1 MIQRWSRPICVLKS
15 TLSHRGFIV
24 FRNAQYF
31 PNMATKQGK
40 VYNDDDGN
48 IISKNAWKK
57 LQKRKKSQAKKDSKP
72 KKPTKE
78 SDLDPSQ
85 YHEMR
90 MRMVRDRLKNNDEPY
105 PHKYDVTISVPE
117 FVERYSHLEKQQV
130 EEVEVSL
137 AGRIYNERRAGKK
150 LIFYDIKADGEGLQI
165 LCSMNNVAEGA
176 KSFPDQHEHI
186 RRGDIVGFRG
196 KPTRTKAGELSLMCT
211 EAIQLSP
218 CLHNLPSEKYPI
230 KSQEVRYR
238 QRYLD
243 LIITP
248 KTREIFCT
256 RSKIVNY
263 IRRYLDARGFLEVE
277 TPILNQIPSGAAARP
292 FLTKHNELDLPM
304 YLRIA
309 PELYLK
315 MLIVGGLDRVYEI
328 GRLFRNEGVDPTHNP
343 EFTTCEFYWAYKDY
357 NDLMDVTEE
366 LISEMVFQIK
376 GTYVVDYTRMNEETK
391 KEETIQIN
399 FERPWKRFE
408 MIPELE
414 KRGKMKIP
422 FPYDSDEC
430 KNFLAEKCEGFEIK
444 VSEPKT
450 VSRMLDKL
458 TEHFLEPECQN
469 PAFIT
474 NHPQI
479 MSPLAK
485 YHREYPGLT
494 ERFECFVAGKEICNA
509 YTELNNPIKQ
519 EETFL
524 AQGKDAASGDD
535 EAMPFDKGF
544 VTSLEHG
551 MPPTAGWGM
560 GVDRL
565 TMFLTN
571 SSNIKEVMLFPQM
584 KPMEDDAAALRV
596 NARKHFPGG
605 KSWFQEE
612 SKV

>member
-1 MIQRWSRPICVLKS
+1 LKRSASRIKFANFS
-15 TLSHRGFIV
+15 RHFIV
-24 FRNAQYF
+24 LSRAQRF
-31 PNMATKQGK
+31 PMSGEGK
-40 VYNDDDGN
+40 VYKDDDGN
-48 IISKNAWKK
+48 LISKNAYKK
-57 LQKRKKSQAKKDSKP
+57 LQKRKKTAAAKAKKAANKP
-72 KKPTKE
+72 KKKVKE
-78 SDLDPSQ
+78 DDLDPSQ

-90 MRMVRDRLKNNDEPY
+90 MRMVKERIEKNDNPY
-105 PHKYDVTISVPE
+105 PHKFEVTISIPE
-117 FVERYSHLEKQQV
+117 FVERYKHLEKQQV
-130 EEVEVSL
+130 EDVEVTI
-137 AGRIYNERRAGKK
+137 AGRIYAERRSGKK
-150 LIFYDIKADGEGLQI
+150 LIFYDIKADGTGVQV
-165 LCSMNNVAEGA
+165 LCSQANVEAGA
-176 KSFPDQHEHI
+176 IPFADQHVHV

-196 KPTRTKAGELSLMCT
+196 KPMRSRAGELSLQCV
-211 EAIQLSP
+211 EAHLLSP

-230 KSQEVRYR
+230 KSQETRYR

-248 KTREIFCT
+248 KTREIFCV
-256 RSKIVNY
+256 RSQIINY
-263 IRRYLDARGFLEVE
+263 IRRYLDSRGFLEVE

-309 PELYLK
+309 PELFLK
-315 MLIVGGLDRVYEI
+315 MLLVGGLDRVYEI
-328 GRLFRNEGVDPTHNP
+328 GRLFRNEGIDPTHNP

-366 LISEMVFQIK
+366 MISEMVYQIK
-376 GTYVVDYTRMNEETK
+376 GTYVVEFTRINEQTK
-391 KEETIQIN
+391 KEETIEIN
-399 FERPWKRFE
+399 FERPWQRFE

-414 KRGKMKIP
+414 SRGKMKIP

-430 KNFLAEKCEGFEIK
+430 KNFLAAKCEEFEIQ

-469 PAFIT
+469 PAFIM

-485 YHREYPGLT
+485 YHRSLPGLT

-519 EETFL
+519 EETFMS
-524 AQGKDAASGDD
+524 QSKDAASGDD
-535 EAMPFDKGF
+535 EAMPFDRGY
-544 VTSLEHG
+544 VTALEHG
-551 MPPTAGWGM
+551 LPPCAGWGM

-584 KPMEDDAAALRV
+584 KPMEADAAALKQ
-596 NARKHFPGG
+596 NARKHFPDG
-605 KSWFQEE
+605 KPWFQEE
-612 SKV
+612 SSV